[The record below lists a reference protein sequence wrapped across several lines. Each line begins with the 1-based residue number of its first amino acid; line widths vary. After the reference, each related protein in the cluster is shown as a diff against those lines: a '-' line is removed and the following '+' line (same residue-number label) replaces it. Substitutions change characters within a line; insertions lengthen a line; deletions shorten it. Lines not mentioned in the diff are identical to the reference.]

1 MILSVVD
8 GVFSVPFGIEG
19 DGEGCGTR
27 GWGAFSREE
36 SASEASNLV
45 LLEGNVEFT
54 LLDHVGTVICGG
66 DLQFD
71 GAGEI
76 MEEGVEVEFLLAL
89 WGGEGHLLGGLD
101 RTESCCG
108 IEGTRPTCIFEFQ
121 FGNIGRNIVVDDET
135 AECDDSFERQGEG
148 EGLIING
155 DDVTVEKCVSIAC
168 SCVAKLYLCRI
179 S

>member
-1 MILSVVD
+1 MMLSVVD

-27 GWGAFSREE
+27 GWVAFSREE

-76 MEEGVEVEFLLAL
+76 MEEGVEVEFLLTL
-89 WGGEGHLLGGLD
+89 W
-101 RTESCCG
+101 
-108 IEGTRPTCIFEFQ
+108 
-121 FGNIGRNIVVDDET
+121 V
-135 AECDDSFERQGEG
+135 
-148 EGLIING
+148 
-155 DDVTVEKCVSIAC
+155 
-168 SCVAKLYLCRI
+168 
-179 S
+179 